1 MDDTNRPSQRELL
14 VLLGVV
20 ALFVVLIVVSGSP
33 ARFLNWVLSIL
44 AAFSLLLLF
53 AFVFALV
60 LVVVAAVLHRYMEKR
75 RQESDDESP
84 DQQSPQPRIR
94 RAQYFPRR
102 QRQHQPTD
110 EREDSDY

>member
-1 MDDTNRPSQRELL
+1 MEDTNRPNQRGLL

-33 ARFLNWVLSIL
+33 AGFLNWFLSIL

-60 LVVVAAVLHRYMEKR
+60 LVVIAAVLHRYMEKR
-75 RQESDDESP
+75 RQNSDDELH
-84 DQQSPQPRIR
+84 DQQSHLR

-102 QRQHQPTD
+102 QRQRQPTD
-110 EREDSDY
+110 EREE